1 VAKNPSKS
9 FLVGAMLTA
18 PVLIFLSWF
27 GFVTVTS
34 LSQSGSSRAPI
45 DLAELQLGGLEPEE
59 KLEKIREALPEVP
72 TQMAVEALFELLR
85 QHPQSPVVP
94 DAIDL
99 LGELR
104 LKQIFSTEPA
114 DFKKGYLV
122 EPGDSLRGVAIN
134 QNSTP
139 GAIMR
144 ANNMLDDTL
153 HPGQRLEIPV
163 LNTNAVLHLAEERL
177 VLYLEGRFLQSYPLE
192 LTHLAD
198 WQLREPLITEVED
211 KPSVAAAPPAEE
223 PETSEADETRAE
235 PEPEAEIERV
245 RYGDLRYYHSSR
257 RITLD
262 NSPLVIYSDA
272 APAQDEGSAE
282 PGSQASPAP
291 EPPRVGVRLSRPH
304 MEEVFLLLT
313 GNSRVKIIP

>member
-34 LSQSGSSRAPI
+34 LSQSGSNRAPI

-59 KLEKIREALPEVP
+59 KLEKIHQALPEVP
-72 TQMAVEALFELLR
+72 TQMAVDALFELLR
-85 QHPQSPVVP
+85 QHPNSAVAP
-94 DAIDL
+94 DALDL

-144 ANNMLDDTL
+144 ANNMLEDTL

-163 LNTNAVLHLAEERL
+163 LHTNAVLHLAEERL
-177 VLYLEGRFLQSYPLE
+177 VIYLEGRFLQSYPLE

-198 WQLREPLITEVED
+198 WEITEPLITEVED
-211 KPSVAAAPPAEE
+211 KPSLAGAPPAEE
-223 PETSEADETRAE
+223 ADAGENG
-235 PEPEAEIERV
+235 EAEAAGEIEAV
-245 RYGDLRYYHSSR
+245 RYGDLRYYRSSR
-257 RITLD
+257 RVTLEEV
-262 NSPLVIYSDA
+262 PLVIYSEA
-272 APAQDEGSAE
+272 APAEKSAGVAE
-282 PGSQASPAP
+282 AAQTASQAAPRP